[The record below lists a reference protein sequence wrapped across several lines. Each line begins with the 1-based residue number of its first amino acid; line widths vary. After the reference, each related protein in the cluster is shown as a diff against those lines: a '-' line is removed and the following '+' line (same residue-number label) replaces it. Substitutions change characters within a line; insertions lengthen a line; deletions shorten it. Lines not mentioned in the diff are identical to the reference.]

1 MRITNARTIIGLT
14 IEELEN
20 FQEFFQLLDGDK
32 SLTLQQTWDV
42 MEAITNEDNVVLN
55 EYGYALE
62 IIDN

>member
-1 MRITNARTIIGLT
+1 MKIINARTTIELT

-20 FQEFFQLLDGDK
+20 FQEFFQLLNGDE

-42 MEAITNEDNVVLN
+42 MEAIANEDNVVLN

-62 IIDN
+62 VKN